1 MQKVINKIRRKL
13 VLSILLIALAALGVF
28 VFVGC
33 SENYD
38 ILQDY
43 PVGVTYDFQGGTADN
58 KTSVLVHVKENSY
71 IPAPTVSGKGV
82 RIPSRDGY
90 TFAGFFLAETDENG
104 EVVRDA
110 DGNISVTDTEWN
122 FDVDT
127 VLDKNITLC
136 AKWAADCTV
145 FLRYGVG
152 YTLTSEIKIKRY
164 ADGSFEKLRATQ
176 LPKSTKDFTILSY
189 KYKKDSDDA
198 NDEINANIAEHTFP
212 DGFFDENQ
220 TGEIWCE
227 SIAGAYSVI
236 RTARDLI
243 VAGVGEDLNYY
254 LLADLDMAG
263 ATYNDEKANTKI
275 PNAYNGKFVGNGH
288 TVSNFT
294 LNLTALDISCD
305 SFGLFRTL
313 GANAEITDVTFKN
326 VTLNYNLTQA
336 SIPNYYLGTL
346 AGQVSSGAVVKDVK
360 VSATEAKTNTL
371 VYLIREGVSAD
382 AIVMTDD
389 LFIGQKDSEVELKG
403 ECAVSDMKLVVSTTV
418 DTVDTD
424 EEECTLYVK
433 YTVVDGAITF
443 DDGVINDFDVN
454 GAIYDLAVDGSL
466 VTILNL
472 TMTDKNT
479 FTFTRYN
486 RKVYTV
492 VFTVENGEITATI
505 SIK

>member
-1 MQKVINKIRRKL
+1 MQKVISTIRRKL

-28 VFVGC
+28 VFAGC
-33 SENYD
+33 SEDYD

-82 RIPSRDGY
+82 RIPSREGY

-145 FLRYGVG
+145 FVHYGVG

-164 ADGSFEKLRATQ
+164 ADGSFEKLRASQ
-176 LPKSTKDFTILSY
+176 LPKSTDEFTIISY
-189 KYKKDSDDA
+189 KYKKDSYDE
-198 NDEINANIAEHTFP
+198 NDEISANIPEHTLP
-212 DGFFDENQ
+212 DGFFGDDQ

-227 SIAGAYSVI
+227 SIAGAYRVI
-236 RTARDLI
+236 RTARDLV
-243 VAGVGEDLNYY
+243 VAGVGEDINYY
-254 LLADLDMAG
+254 LLADLDMAN
-263 ATYNDEKANTKI
+263 ATYNDEKASSKI
-275 PNAYNGKFVGNGH
+275 PTVYNGKFIGNGH

-313 GANAEITDVTFKN
+313 GANAEISDVTFEN
-326 VTLNYNLTQA
+326 VTLSYDLTQT

-360 VSATEAKTNTL
+360 ITATETKTNTL
-371 VYLIREGVSAD
+371 EYLIRDGVSEN
-382 AIVMTDD
+382 AIVMSDD
-389 LFIGQKDSEVELKG
+389 MFIGQKGSGVELKG
-403 ECAVSDMKLVVSTTV
+403 NCSVSDIKLIASTTV
-418 DTVDTD
+418 DTVDAD
-424 EEECTLYVK
+424 GERYTLYVK
-433 YTVVDGAITF
+433 YTVIDDVITF
-443 DDGVINDFDVN
+443 ED
-454 GAIYDLAVDGSL
+454 GAIYDLAVDDSS
-466 VTILNL
+466 VSILNL
-472 TMTDKNT
+472 TMTEKNT
-479 FTFTRYN
+479 YTFTRYN

-492 VFTVENGEITATI
+492 IFTVDNGEITAAI